1 MFRKTHL
8 DNGITVVMEQLRSVR
23 SVSLGIWV
31 KVGSRHE
38 TPEKSG
44 ISHFIEHMFFK
55 GTHKRTA
62 KDIAIDID
70 SIGGDLNAFTSKENT
85 TFYTK
90 VLDEYIDRAIE
101 ILSDIFLHSVLPEEE
116 IEKEKGVIKEEIK
129 MVEDTPD
136 EYVHDLF
143 SKTVW
148 GDTGLGRPILGSR
161 DTIKTFTRDDI
172 LNHIKKY
179 YGTRDTVIS
188 CAGNFDYDTIIGLL
202 NKHLGHLRRGSEPKI
217 VSQSIFKPEIGLY
230 QRDSSEAHI
239 CIGAKGIP
247 QASPLRYAISI
258 LNAILGAGVSSRLFQ
273 EIREKRGLVYSIQ
286 SFVVGYL
293 DTGIMGV
300 YAGTSKKRISEVI
313 ELIVKE
319 MEGLSETI
327 TQAELDRAK
336 KQLKGNMI
344 LGLESTS
351 GRMQNIARQEIYYG
365 RYYSPEE
372 IMKEIDSV
380 SLSDVRTLARD
391 ILSDGLALTVL
402 GPITKEKIISSLPAL
417 FKS

>member
-8 DNGITVVMEQLRSVR
+8 ENGITIVMEQLRAVR

-38 TPEKSG
+38 EPQKSG

-90 VLDEYIDRAIE
+90 VLDEYIDRAVE

-172 LNHIKKY
+172 LSHIKKY
-179 YGTRDTVIS
+179 YGTKDTVIS
-188 CAGNFDYDTIIGLL
+188 CAGNFDYDTMIGLL
-202 NKHLGHLRRGSEPKI
+202 NKHLGHLRRGSEPQEK
-217 VSQSIFKPEIGLY
+217 SPSIFKPEIGLY
-230 QRDSSEAHI
+230 QKDCSEAHI

-247 QASPLRYAISI
+247 QASPQRYAISI

-273 EIREKRGLVYSIQ
+273 EIRERRGLVYSIQ

-319 MEGLSETI
+319 IEGLSETI
-327 TQAELDRAK
+327 TSQELDRAK

-380 SLSDVRTLARD
+380 SLSDVKTLARD

-402 GPITKEKIISSLPAL
+402 GPITKEKIISSLPDL